1 MSLFKPTLIF
11 SKSGNLHDKKH
22 TKSEKQQ
29 EIQHILT
36 ILEVE
41 KLYMLAFAIKKLQI
55 LMFSKNAFQKRS
67 KFCCFMRFPSFS
79 FLEEKSVDFLCVS

>member
-1 MSLFKPTLIF
+1 MTKNIS
-11 SKSGNLHDKKH
+11 
-22 TKSEKQQ
+22 KSEKQQ

-36 ILEVE
+36 ILELE

-55 LMFSKNAFQKRS
+55 LMFSKNTFQKRS

-79 FLEEKSVDFLCVS
+79 FLEEKPLDFTCVS